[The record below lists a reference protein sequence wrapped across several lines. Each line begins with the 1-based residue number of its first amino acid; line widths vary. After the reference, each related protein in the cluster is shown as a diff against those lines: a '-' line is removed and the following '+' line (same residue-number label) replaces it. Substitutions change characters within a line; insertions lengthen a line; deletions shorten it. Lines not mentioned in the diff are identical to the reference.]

1 MSQHLWSG
9 RFDSAPDPAAF
20 DFGVSFPFDRRL
32 FEDDV
37 TGSLA
42 WAEALTNA
50 GVLAAADAKAIAEA
64 LSAILQQG
72 RTDPAWVNGVDEDV
86 HSFVERQLV
95 ARVGDAGR
103 RLHTGRSRN
112 EQVSLDLRLYLR
124 RRIPLLQEK
133 LRAAIT
139 AFADQAERA
148 GDALMPSYTHMRR
161 AMPVLVSHFLLSH
174 AAALRRDHQRLE
186 IAREEANAMPL
197 GSGAIAGT
205 GYAVDTAAL
214 AARLG
219 FARVV
224 ANSMDASSDR
234 DFAVSF
240 LHAVSLSM
248 IHLSRIAEDFI
259 LMTGEE
265 FGFFELADSSAT
277 GSSMM
282 PQKKNPDPL
291 ELVRGKAGRAI
302 GHLTGFLITMK
313 GLPTGYNK
321 DLQEDK
327 EPLFDSEDTLAV
339 SLDATAAV
347 IGKLGLHPERTGR
360 AASGLLL
367 ATDVADYLVSRG
379 MPFRQSHEV
388 VGAMV
393 RKLLAEGRD
402 FEALSLPE
410 WRESSTLFADD
421 VKERVTAAASVRARK
436 TPQST
441 HPDAVAAAL
450 ADLRVWLARG
460 TGLCYIPVA
469 LRPAVY
475 RPNRRF
481 PHSTR
486 PSAALVFAA
495 HGPTVRSSRRPV
507 PIRLGGRLIG
517 FSGELHARPPV
528 SARRRDGRLLS
539 ARAPHYGSCHRG
551 HGRRNHPTHAL
562 RQLRGRA
569 RIQGGQGPGATP
581 QDPTPRAVCASARW
595 PAGRDPAS
603 PITAATPITC
613 CG

>member
-1 MSQHLWSG
+1 MSKPLWSG

-42 WAEALTNA
+42 WAEALTRA
-50 GVLAAADAKAIAEA
+50 GVLDAKDSKAIREG
-64 LSAILQQG
+64 LTAILEQG
-72 RTDPAWVNGVDEDV
+72 RKDPSWVNGDDEDV

-95 ARVGDAGR
+95 SRIGDAGR

-112 EQVSLDLRLYLR
+112 EQVSVDLRLYLR
-124 RRIPLLQEK
+124 RRIPLLQAK

-139 AFADQAERA
+139 AFADQAEKA
-148 GDALMPSYTHMRR
+148 GDALMPSYTHLRR

-174 AAALRRDHQRLE
+174 AAALRRDHARLE
-186 IAREEANAMPL
+186 AAREEANALPL

-205 GYAVDTAAL
+205 GYAIDTKFL
-214 AARLG
+214 ADTLG
-219 FARVV
+219 FSRVV
-224 ANSMDASSDR
+224 TNSMDSSSDR
-234 DFAVSF
+234 DFAATF

-248 IHLSRIAEDFI
+248 VHLSRIAEDFI

-347 IGKLGLHPERTGR
+347 IRNLTLHPDRTGR
-360 AASGLLL
+360 AAAGLLL

-379 MPFRQSHEV
+379 MPFRQAHEV

-393 RKLLAEGRD
+393 RQLLAQKRD
-402 FEALSLPE
+402 FESLSLDE
-410 WRESSTLFADD
+410 WRKSSELFGDD
-421 VKERVTAAASVRARK
+421 VKQHVTAAASVRVKK

-441 HPDAVAAAL
+441 HPEAVGAAL
-450 ADLRVWLARG
+450 KELRGWLARG
-460 TGLCYIPVA
+460 TGV
-469 LRPAVY
+469 
-475 RPNRRF
+475 
-481 PHSTR
+481 
-486 PSAALVFAA
+486 
-495 HGPTVRSSRRPV
+495 
-507 PIRLGGRLIG
+507 
-517 FSGELHARPPV
+517 
-528 SARRRDGRLLS
+528 
-539 ARAPHYGSCHRG
+539 
-551 HGRRNHPTHAL
+551 
-562 RQLRGRA
+562 
-569 RIQGGQGPGATP
+569 
-581 QDPTPRAVCASARW
+581 
-595 PAGRDPAS
+595 
-603 PITAATPITC
+603 
-613 CG
+613 